1 MSGVTHF
8 TASVSPK
15 LTPEEFA
22 ALPHD
27 NGGPKLL
34 ASIWTLGF
42 IATVF
47 LGLRVYC
54 RLLRRQHLWWDDGIL
69 IGSWVRYTLDTRS
82 VMEQC

>member
-1 MSGVTHF
+1 MSDVTHF
-8 TASVSPK
+8 TASVGPK

-27 NGGPKLL
+27 NAGPKLF

-54 RLLRRQHLWWDDGIL
+54 RLLRRQHLWWDDVIL
-69 IGSWVRYTLDTRS
+69 IASWVSQTHASNFDI
-82 VMEQC
+82 Q